1 MGKHSKSNSK
11 NFREND
17 DSIIDK
23 KPIGKK
29 YNIAILI
36 ISAIALV
43 TIILRLISV
52 IFPALIISIIGDN
65 EFLVAYEIG
74 SMGIPLLVTN
84 IVIFSFLILHFKH
97 VLPNVIETKIKWIF
111 SHDLSKKNSL
121 IFLIIILGIYIA
133 FTVNELSI
141 YEFTQYGDFGY
152 VEDTLKIW
160 PFGETDIPFLQEQSS
175 RHVRMALFVASVEIF
190 NNIKIITYLASIL
203 LLVVTYFLTIK
214 F

>member
-43 TIILRLISV
+43 TIILSLISV

-84 IVIFSFLILHFKH
+84 IVIFSFLILNFKQ
-97 VLPNVIETKIKWIF
+97 VLPNVI
-111 SHDLSKKNSL
+111 
-121 IFLIIILGIYIA
+121 
-133 FTVNELSI
+133 
-141 YEFTQYGDFGY
+141 
-152 VEDTLKIW
+152 
-160 PFGETDIPFLQEQSS
+160 
-175 RHVRMALFVASVEIF
+175 
-190 NNIKIITYLASIL
+190 
-203 LLVVTYFLTIK
+203 
-214 F
+214 